1 MSSDSAV
8 GRNSLCPCGSGK
20 KYKKC
25 CLSKDENTEMAS
37 QEPNATPA
45 PPRDGQ
51 KGKAKTTGNEFSPRK
66 AGNISPAG
74 GEGCEADAKSQR
86 AETEGLGF
94 FLSHSNIAESVS
106 FVLP

>member
-37 QEPNATPA
+37 LEPNATPA
-45 PPRDGQ
+45 SPRDGQ

-66 AGNISPAG
+66 TGNISPAG
-74 GEGCEADAKSQR
+74 GKAARPMRR
-86 AETEGLGF
+86 A
-94 FLSHSNIAESVS
+94 NAPRRKV
-106 FVLP
+106 